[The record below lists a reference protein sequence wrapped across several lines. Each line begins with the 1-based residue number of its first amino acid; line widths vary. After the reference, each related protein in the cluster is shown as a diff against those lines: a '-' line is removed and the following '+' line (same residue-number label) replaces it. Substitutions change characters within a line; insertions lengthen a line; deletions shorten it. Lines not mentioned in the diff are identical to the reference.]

1 MRVANDY
8 YGILGVRRDAEP
20 DEIKKAYRRL
30 ARELHPDVNPDPET
44 QERFKE
50 ITQAYEVL
58 SDPGKRQMYDLGADP
73 FAQAGPG
80 PGGFG
85 AGFPFSDIMD
95 AFFGAGTATRGPR
108 SRARRG
114 RNATIRVELDL
125 AECAFGTTRDLVVDT
140 AVVCPNCSGEGTA
153 PGTHPETCEV
163 CKGRGEVSQVTRS
176 FLGQVMTSRPCP
188 ACGGFGTVIRRP
200 CQECD
205 GEGRVRTRR
214 TIKVRIPAGVEDG
227 THIQLAGEGETGPG
241 GGPAGDLFL
250 EIVQRPHNI
259 FERQGDDLHCT
270 VTIPM
275 AAAALGATLKV
286 QTLDGPADVDI
297 RPGTQSGQ
305 AIPLYGQ
312 GTAHLNASGRGD
324 LIIHVTVETPTKL
337 DSDQEGLLREL
348 ARLRGEESPPG
359 KFAPGQQGFFS
370 RLRDAFNGR

>member
-8 YGILGVRRDAEP
+8 YGVLGVRRDADP

-30 ARELHPDVNPDPET
+30 ARELHPDVNPDPQT

-73 FAQAGPG
+73 FAQAGAGPG
-80 PGGFG
+80 GGFG

-95 AFFGAGTATRGPR
+95 AFFGAGTGTRGPR

-153 PGTHPETCEV
+153 PGTHPETCDV
-163 CKGRGEVSQVTRS
+163 CGGRGEVSQVTRS

-188 ACGGFGTVIRRP
+188 
-200 CQECD
+200 ECD

-250 EIVQRPHNI
+250 EIVQRPHAI

-275 AAAALGATLKV
+275 VAAALGATLKV

-324 LIIHVTVETPTKL
+324 LLIHVTVETPTKL
-337 DSDQEGLLREL
+337 EPEQESLLREL
-348 ARLRGEESPPG
+348 AKMARRGV
-359 KFAPGQQGFFS
+359 APRQVLARPAGV
-370 RLRDAFNGR
+370 LLPAA